1 MFRAAP
7 DTRGYFSLSL
17 STIGSRL
24 CIHLAY
30 WNLQGQSRQSIILWR
45 NGGRLEPNF
54 WHAVHHSL
62 SHLPPVRFFNPF
74 MTKGWMIPP
83 RISVRGRYT
92 ENDKVVYVDEKG
104 PFSFLAWPLL
114 TLWLSTARVQEGY
127 VISRLSRQSKGV
139 LPTHF
144 WSSAE
149 LDGCEIWFMSELR
162 T

>member
-1 MFRAAP
+1 
-7 DTRGYFSLSL
+7 
-17 STIGSRL
+17 
-24 CIHLAY
+24 
-30 WNLQGQSRQSIILWR
+30 
-45 NGGRLEPNF
+45 
-54 WHAVHHSL
+54 
-62 SHLPPVRFFNPF
+62 
-74 MTKGWMIPP
+74 MIPP
-83 RISVRGRYT
+83 RISVRVRYT

-104 PFSFLAWPLL
+104 PFSFSAWPLL